1 MEWRSHRNEGVT
13 GAINVL
19 ECYRTTVHFDGFKVY
34 TFVELGHI
42 RSLVPLQQL
51 HIYTLAPQV
60 LLISDLL
67 PESTHRQPQ

>member
-1 MEWRSHRNEGVT
+1 MTLGEIRGNMVRNKKSGIVV
-13 GAINVL
+13 A
-19 ECYRTTVHFDGFKVY
+19 
-34 TFVELGHI
+34 VELGHI

-60 LLISDLL
+60 LLISDPL